1 MKVLLFTNLYPSS
14 REPTKGM
21 YNLQSFQALARY
33 CEARVVAPVRW
44 WSRLRRP
51 RELFTVPLEDATGLP
66 AAYPT
71 YWPVPGRPQSHV
83 SAMRSGLR
91 PYLRRLRREFP
102 FDIILAAFAYPDGA
116 AAACL
121 AQDFGCPVVIL
132 VFGSDLNDLADRPA
146 LREEVRSKLQQAQ
159 RIIAVSAALRERTI
173 ELGIDP
179 EKVVVQ
185 RNGVDGER
193 FRLQD
198 RQEVRA
204 RLGLPADRRLICTV
218 GNVMHV
224 KGQDVLIE
232 AMGLLRGN
240 EDPCADLA
248 LVGGGYM
255 GAVEVVEKLQARVH
269 ELGLSERVRFLGR
282 RPHEEVADWIGAS
295 DVYCLPSRNEGCPNV
310 VLEALACGRPVVA
323 SNVGGVPELLN
334 AGNGI
339 LVPAEDPAALAD
351 GLRQALNRSWDPEAL
366 RNSVE
371 CLSWD
376 QVGQGYFH
384 VLQAALQEF
393 KRPAAAPARS

>member
-14 REPTKGM
+14 REPSKGM
-21 YNLQSFQALARY
+21 YNLQSFQALAHY
-33 CEARVVAPVRW
+33 CEARVVAPIRW

-51 RELFTVPLEDATGLP
+51 RELFTVPQEDSTGLP

-71 YWPVPGRPQSHV
+71 YWPAPGQPQTHV
-83 SAMRSGLR
+83 TAMRSGLR
-91 PYLRRLRREFP
+91 GYLRRLRREFP

-116 AAACL
+116 AAAYL
-121 AQDFGCPVVIL
+121 AQDLGVPVVIL
-132 VFGSDLNDLADRPA
+132 VFGSDLNDLANRPR
-146 LREEVRSKLQQAQ
+146 LREEARWALRQAG
-159 RIIAVSAALRERTI
+159 RVIAVSAALRDRTI

-198 RQEVRA
+198 RQEVCA
-204 RLGLPADRRLICTV
+204 RLGLPADRRLICCV
-218 GNVMHV
+218 GNLVPV

-232 AMGLLRGN
+232 AMGLLRGT
-240 EDPCADLA
+240 EDLCVNLA
-248 LVGGGYM
+248 LIGGGERM
-255 GAVEVVEKLQARVH
+255 EALQARAR
-269 ELGLSERVRFLGR
+269 ELGIAERVRFLGR
-282 RPHEEVADWIGAS
+282 RRHEEVPDWIGAS

-334 AGNGI
+334 ADNGI
-339 LVPAEDPAALAD
+339 LVPAEDPSALAE
-351 GLRQALNRSWDPEAL
+351 GLRQALSRSWDPETL

-376 QVGQGYFH
+376 QVGNGYFQ
-384 VLQAALQEF
+384 VLQAVVDGV
-393 KRPAAAPARS
+393 KTPV

>member
-21 YNLQSFQALARY
+21 YNLQSFQALAHY
-33 CEARVVAPVRW
+33 CEARVVAPIRW

-51 RELFTVPLEDATGLP
+51 RELFTIPHEDTTGLP
-66 AAYPT
+66 SAYPT
-71 YWPVPGRPQSHV
+71 YWPVPGQPQTHV
-83 SAMRSGLR
+83 GAMRSGLR
-91 PYLRRLRREFP
+91 SYLRRLRREFP

-116 AAACL
+116 AAAYL
-121 AQDFGCPVVIL
+121 AQEMGVPVVIL
-132 VFGSDLNDLADRPA
+132 VFGSDLNDLAKRPK
-146 LREEVRSKLQQAQ
+146 LREEARWALQHAS
-159 RIIAVSAALRERTI
+159 RLIAVSAALRDRTI

-185 RNGVDGER
+185 RNGVDGAR

-198 RQEVRA
+198 RQAVRA
-204 RLGLPADRRLICTV
+204 RLGLPADRRLICCV
-218 GNVMHV
+218 GNLVPV

-240 EDPCADLA
+240 ADPCVDLA
-248 LVGGGYM
+248 LIGGG
-255 GAVEVVEKLQARVH
+255 ERLESLQARARD
-269 ELGLSERVRFLGR
+269 LGLSERVRFLGR
-282 RPHEEVADWIGAS
+282 RPHNEIADWISAC

-323 SNVGGVPELLN
+323 TDVGGVPELIH
-334 AGNGI
+334 ADNGI
-339 LVPAEDPAALAD
+339 LVPSENPSALAD
-351 GLRQALNRSWDPEAL
+351 GLRQALHRSWDPEAL
-366 RNSVE
+366 RNTVE

-384 VLQAALQEF
+384 VLQAVLH
-393 KRPAAAPARS
+393 K